1 ESFDLGDFLKF
12 KASVFRFI
20 DESPYSCLDDI
31 QKNAHEVFDVVIVAS
46 APSML
51 TDGTEQMFFEKEIVQ
66 NGSSYLV
73 KKLSSRSRFLNK

>member
-1 ESFDLGDFLKF
+1 GITFINVLHTNQRGCSIVTDL
-12 KASVFRFI
+12 
-20 DESPYSCLDDI
+20 
-31 QKNAHEVFDVVIVAS
+31 HVAS